1 MSYANDIVRWT
12 NEGNRL
18 GATHLIVM
26 CDEFD
31 FTYYPKYVMN
41 GENLQDIIKTSCTS
55 MQQMNQ
61 VILLNE
67 LK

>member
-1 MSYANDIVRWT
+1 MSYISDIVRWT

-31 FTYYPKYVMN
+31 FTYYPKYVMI
-41 GENLQDIIKTSCTS
+41 GENLQDKIKAFCTS
-55 MQQMNQ
+55 MQQMSQ
-61 VILLNE
+61 VILLTGS
-67 LK
+67 K